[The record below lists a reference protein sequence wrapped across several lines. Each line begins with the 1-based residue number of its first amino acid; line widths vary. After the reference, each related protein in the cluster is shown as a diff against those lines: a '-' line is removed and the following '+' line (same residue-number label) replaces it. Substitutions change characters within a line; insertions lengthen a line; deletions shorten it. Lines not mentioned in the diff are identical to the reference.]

1 MIVVRD
7 IFRLKFGKAK
17 EALALWREG
26 RETLRSLGHLPDRM
40 LTDLTGTYYTLV
52 LETTYRNI
60 TEFEESLPA
69 IFSNE
74 KYQQWYQRFI
84 PLAETGYREIFKVV
98 E

>member
-26 RETLRSLGHLPDRM
+26 SETLRNLGHLPDRM

-52 LETTYRNI
+52 LETSYKNI
-60 TEFEESLPA
+60 TEFEESLPK

-84 PLAETGYREIFKVV
+84 PLAEAGYREIFRVV

>member
-17 EALALWREG
+17 EALGLWREA
-26 RETLRSLGHLPDRM
+26 RETLSSLGRLPDRM

-52 LETTYRNI
+52 LETSYKNTS
-60 TEFEESLPA
+60 EFEESLPKM
-69 IFSNE
+69 FSNE
-74 KYQQWYQRFI
+74 KYQQWYQRFV
-84 PLAETGYREIFKVV
+84 PLVETGYREIFKVV